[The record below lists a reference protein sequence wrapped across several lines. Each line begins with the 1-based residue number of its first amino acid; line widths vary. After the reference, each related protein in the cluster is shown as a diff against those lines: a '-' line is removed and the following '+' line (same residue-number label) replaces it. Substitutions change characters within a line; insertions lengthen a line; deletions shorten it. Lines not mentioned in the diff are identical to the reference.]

1 MTQTEYGNGDGIKY
15 AYDNSGNITKEYHKN
30 AAVGQTNATYYED
43 PMYSWL
49 YSSNGTPRLH
59 SDGINS
65 LKYAYSY
72 DSIGRLIRT
81 DISSSSGSYVGSTEY
96 GYDPRGIQ
104 TSIINSIG
112 GKTYSQYYSYY
123 KTKDANGVE
132 IDGSLENAMD
142 GLPTRYIALGVNTDY
157 THDGFNRR
165 QETTVHLE
173 RDIVTDYN

>member
-59 SDGINS
+59 SDGYND

-81 DISSSSGSYVGSTEY
+81 DISEREGGAYVGSTEY
-96 GYDPRGIQ
+96 GYDPRGNM
-104 TSIINSIG
+104 TSIQNEIG
-112 GKTYSQYYSYY
+112 GVTYTQSHIYAQ
-123 KTKDANGVE
+123 TKDENDEV
-132 IDGSLENAMD
+132 IIGSLANSKD
-142 GLPTRYIALGVNTDY
+142 GLPTRY
-157 THDGFNRR
+157 
-165 QETTVHLE
+165 
-173 RDIVTDYN
+173 